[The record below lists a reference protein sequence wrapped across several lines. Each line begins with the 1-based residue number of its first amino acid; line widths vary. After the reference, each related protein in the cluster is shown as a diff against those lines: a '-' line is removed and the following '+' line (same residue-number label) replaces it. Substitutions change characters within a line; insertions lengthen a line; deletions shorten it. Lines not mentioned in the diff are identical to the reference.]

1 MLSPKLIIR
10 ETDNNIRFLN
20 IVIELLSSC
29 CYCFY
34 VIVAAA
40 AADVAC
46 CSCCYMC
53 MAMCLS
59 SSFVTRYCI
68 MAFLEILWFTD
79 LFNSLQFSTHVSTQL
94 KNLYRNAMSTKRR
107 NTVKLLSKVY
117 MCKKN

>member
-1 MLSPKLIIR
+1 MKQIS
-10 ETDNNIRFLN
+10 FLN

-34 VIVAAA
+34 VIVASA

-46 CSCCYMC
+46 CSCCYMF

-79 LFNSLQFSTHVSTQL
+79 LFNSLQFSTHVSI
-94 KNLYRNAMSTKRR
+94 
-107 NTVKLLSKVY
+107 
-117 MCKKN
+117 